1 MDDATLQRMVTAIDD
16 NHALTN
22 ASIVTLVAL
31 VASIPGA
38 EKVDVGAVERSMAQA
53 MGGNGSKA
61 FVGVTNIPNAF
72 KYGVARL

>member
-38 EKVDVGAVERSMAQA
+38 EKVDVGSVERSMSFA
-53 MGGNGSKA
+53 N
-61 FVGVTNIPNAF
+61 
-72 KYGVARL
+72 